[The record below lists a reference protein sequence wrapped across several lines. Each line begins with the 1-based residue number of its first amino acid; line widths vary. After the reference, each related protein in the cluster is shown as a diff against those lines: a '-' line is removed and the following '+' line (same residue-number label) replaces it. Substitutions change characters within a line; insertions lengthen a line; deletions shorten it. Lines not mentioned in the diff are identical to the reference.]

1 MNISDHVEK
10 LRYFMEFRKYSKES
24 IKNYCSCLTSFFV
37 YFEKQGVF
45 HPDRINSDMIIE
57 FLKQFKKSN
66 THSGYHSAIKL
77 YYSKVARVGI
87 EKFKFIERPKKE
99 QRLPIII
106 DNLDIQKLF
115 DVCENVKHRAIMSV
129 LYATGIRINEL
140 LTIKLSDIES
150 KSENKAIRIIGKG
163 NKERLVQLTDELL
176 DILKKY
182 YTQYKPKHWLF
193 ENDSTHKQ
201 YTARSVQEFLR
212 QLKEKANI
220 KAEVTP
226 HKFRHSHATSLLE
239 HGTDLRI
246 IQKALG
252 HSSSKTT
259 EIYTHVSRS
268 LISKLHSPLN
278 QIKL

>member
-1 MNISDHVEK
+1 MLIPKHVQNFVKE
-10 LRYFMEFRKYSKES
+10 MERRNFSERT
-24 IKNYCSCLTSFFV
+24 IKNYKSCLLLFMEEYKHKEHPTHIVEQDIKDYLYTFV
-37 YFEKQGVF
+37 GVNYQ
-45 HPDRINSDMIIE
+45 RA
-57 FLKQFKKSN
+57 
-66 THSGYHSAIKL
+66 THSAIKK
-77 YYSKVARVGI
+77 YYEICFNQKN
-87 EKFKFIERPKKE
+87 KFRYIPYAKKE

-150 KSENKAIRIIGKG
+150 KSENKVIKIIGKG

-193 ENDSTHKQ
+193 ENDLTHKQ